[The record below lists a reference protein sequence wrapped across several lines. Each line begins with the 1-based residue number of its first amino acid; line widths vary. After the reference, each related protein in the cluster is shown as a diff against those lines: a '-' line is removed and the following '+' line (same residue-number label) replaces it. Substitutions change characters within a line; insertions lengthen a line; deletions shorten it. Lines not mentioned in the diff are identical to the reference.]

1 MRKRH
6 KILAL
11 AATAALAVGG
21 IASLWVYEAAQHVP
35 AFYREA
41 VELDVDDQAPARD
54 EFVAQLTALASDLNH
69 EGPWQTLFTADQ
81 INAWLALELNRS
93 YPEMLSQGFCEPRIS
108 LRANEATI
116 ACRYETEK
124 MSAIVSLTID
134 AYLHEPHVLA
144 LRIRRA
150 RAGALP
156 LPLGQVLDGV
166 SHVARQLN
174 LRLDWRKSHGDPVA
188 LITLP
193 QPHASEREALS
204 LQAIEL
210 RDNEL
215 FVLGAIGAPPA
226 IVRPSRPADDE
237 RPTADITTAEIT
249 VTQPVVGATEKETR
263 QK

>member
-1 MRKRH
+1 VRKRH

-11 AATAALAVGG
+11 AATAALIVGG
-21 IASLWVYEAAQHVP
+21 VATLWVYEAAQHVP
-35 AFYREA
+35 AFYRDA
-41 VELDVDDQAPARD
+41 VELDVDDQTPARD

-69 EGPWQTLFTADQ
+69 QGPWQTLFTADQ
-81 INAWLALELNRS
+81 INAWLALELKQN
-93 YPEMLSQGFCEPRIS
+93 YPDMLSEGFCDPRIS

-124 MSAIVSLTID
+124 VSAIVSLTVD

-156 LPLGQVLDGV
+156 LPLGQILDGV
-166 SHVARQLN
+166 SHVARHLN

-193 QPHASEREALS
+193 QPHASERESLS
-204 LQAIEL
+204 LQTIEL
-210 RDNEL
+210 RENEL
-215 FVLGAIGAPPA
+215 FVSGAIGAPPA
-226 IVRPSRPADDE
+226 IVQPSRPVEEE
-237 RPTADITTAEIT
+237 RPTADITAA
-249 VTQPVVGATEKETR
+249 QPVVGATEKETR